1 MLTCYDQPYRSR
13 GLGSKAL
20 EQILTAATSHKPKI
34 DKVYLHVQV
43 SNEEAKRFYEANGF
57 VHTSTHEGYYKK
69 IAPADAWVL
78 EKQVN

>member
-1 MLTCYDQPYRSR
+1 MLTRFYQPYRSR

-20 EQILTAATSHKPKI
+20 EQILTAAANHKPKI

-43 SNEEAKRFYEANGF
+43 SNEEAKKFYETNGF
-57 VHTSTHEGYYKK
+57 VQTSTHEGYYKK
-69 IAPADAWVL
+69 ITPADAWVL